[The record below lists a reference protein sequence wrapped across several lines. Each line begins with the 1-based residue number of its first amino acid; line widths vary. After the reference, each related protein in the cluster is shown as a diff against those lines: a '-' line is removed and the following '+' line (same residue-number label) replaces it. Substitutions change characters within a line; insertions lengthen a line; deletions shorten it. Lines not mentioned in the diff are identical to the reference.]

1 MLAPTEPEKPE
12 SQSNGLPVEKP
23 QHKHGLGRVR
33 RGSIFPKVITF
44 SPFFPPSHGQAA
56 PLAAVS
62 TMRIPGHEAEQGELV
77 QEPCTCKS
85 HGKLSRLF
93 SGRATLSK
101 ALKQSLISAPCQ
113 CQTSGNQH
121 SLWRGNFCLNP

>member
-23 QHKHGLGRVR
+23 QHKRALGRVR
-33 RGSIFPKVITF
+33 RSSIFPKVITF
-44 SPFFPPSHGQAA
+44 SPFFPPSRRQAV

-62 TMRIPGHEAEQGELV
+62 TMRIPGHEAEQVELV
-77 QEPCTCKS
+77 QEPSTCKS
-85 HGKLSRLF
+85 HGKLSKLF

-101 ALKQSLISAPCQ
+101 AMKQSLISAPRQ

-121 SLWRGNFCLNP
+121 RLWRGSLC